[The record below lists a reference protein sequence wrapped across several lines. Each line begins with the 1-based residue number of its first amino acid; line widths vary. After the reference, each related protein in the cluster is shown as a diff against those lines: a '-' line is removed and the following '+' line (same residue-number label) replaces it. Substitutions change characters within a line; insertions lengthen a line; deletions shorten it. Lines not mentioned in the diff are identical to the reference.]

1 MAFELTKLSSYR
13 IVIIIYAPYLSI
25 LQYLHKWMLNTINYV
40 SYYCLSKN
48 VTSEMKELD
57 DY

>member
-13 IVIIIYAPYLSI
+13 IVIIIYASYLRI
-25 LQYLHKWMLNTINYV
+25 LQYFHKWMPNTINYV

-48 VTSEMKELD
+48 MTSEMKELD